1 MHRSRRER
9 CTGGELLRR
18 RPVEPQE
25 AVGLGLEGRD
35 RHGPEPGAA
44 TDALAAVRRVDV
56 GRARHRARPVEALDA
71 LDRRH
76 LREALPPRPGIDRRR
91 LVAGVDREPGDLQL
105 CPAGVRPGPAEQR
118 GERVPGRLV
127 LRSAVD
133 DDMIDEPAL
142 QPAAPGP
149 DVDLDAVL
157 LHVGAG
163 GQEQPA
169 LRHRARGP
177 ALAPVVEPPPVR
189 RLAGLDP
196 GLAEDGVA
204 EGADR
209 LVRALRRLPRPR
221 DPLPAQPA
229 DRRVERREVE
239 ADRRRDRPRPRS
251 PATRRPRASPSCGAR
266 RSAASQPSQA

>member
-1 MHRSRRER
+1 MASRAICSCAPRA
-9 CTGGELLRR
+9 CGQV
-18 RPVEPQE
+18 RPSS
-25 AVGLGLEGRD
+25 
-35 RHGPEPGAA
+35 AA
-44 TDALAAVRRVDV
+44 SASQA
-56 GRARHRARPVEALDA
+56 
-71 LDRRH
+71 
-76 LREALPPRPGIDRRR
+76 
-91 LVAGVDREPGDLQL
+91 AGVL
-105 CPAGVRPGPAEQR
+105 RP
-118 GERVPGRLV
+118 
-127 LRSAVD
+127 AVD

-169 LRHRARGP
+169 LGHRAGRP
-177 ALAPVVEPPPVR
+177 ALAAVVEPPPVR

-229 DRRVERREVE
+229 RPASRAPRGGSRSSTGSAEVAVGRHSPRLEHRRLVVLGDRARRSP
-239 ADRRRDRPRPRS
+239 RRRRPRS
-251 PATRRPRASPSCGAR
+251 PACPSPSAAARTSATASSPQCG
-266 RSAASQPSQA
+266 QATK